1 MEYTDFLNKKVET
14 FDSCGFDADD
24 ALIPE
29 KLFPFQKA
37 IVQWALKKGR
47 SAIFADTG
55 LGKSFM
61 QLAWANAV
69 FQYTGNRV
77 LIVAPLC
84 VAPQTVREG
93 DKLGVN
99 VQYLREMDWD
109 STGVMITN
117 YEMVEN
123 FREAIGKGFFDGI
136 VLDESSILKHQDSKT
151 RARIIDLAKDI
162 PYRLSCTATPSPNDF
177 MELGSQAEFLGI
189 MTQVE
194 MLSMFFIHDSG
205 ETSKW
210 RLKGHGKIRFWEWL
224 SHWCVYIKKPSD
236 IGFDDSG
243 YDLPNLN
250 YNEITIEIEGKNGDS
265 GKTESEKRN
274 NP

>member
-1 MEYTDFLNKKVET
+1 VAVSYEEFLKKKIET
-14 FDSCGFDADD
+14 FDSCGFDVPDG
-24 ALIPE
+24 LIPD
-29 KLFPFQKA
+29 KLFDFQKA
-37 IVQWALKKGR
+37 IVKWALKRGR

-61 QLAWANAV
+61 QLAWAECV

-84 VAPQTVREG
+84 VAPQTVRESE
-93 DKLGVN
+93 KLGVSR
-99 VQYLREMDWD
+99 VEYLREMDWD
-109 STGVMITN
+109 KTGIMITN
-117 YEMVEN
+117 YEMLEN
-123 FREAIGKGFFDGI
+123 FREPIEKGYFDGI

-210 RLKGHGKIRFWEWL
+210 RLKGHGKDRFWEWL

-236 IGFDDSG
+236 IGFADEG
-243 YDLPNLN
+243 YDLPPLN
-250 YNEITIEIEGKNGDS
+250 YNEVKIEIEGNDGTT
-265 GKTESEKRN
+265 GQAES
-274 NP
+274 